1 MVAAGA
7 GILAVVV
14 FDRGVTGVFIGLIVG
29 NALAAAYGAVVV
41 RSTLPDDSRAA
52 ELGTMLAYG
61 LPLVPAAFALWA
73 LALVDRIMLSKLG
86 SLSDVGQYAVAN
98 RVSNVLLLAV
108 TGFVLAFGPY
118 VFSIYARDPE
128 LEKQVRGKTL
138 TYLIICLTAAALA
151 LTLFAQEL
159 ISIVAP
165 AFDDAYKA
173 VGLLTFSVVAFG
185 VSTVVMAGISIVRRT
200 KVLALLAVVAAAI
213 NIGLNFVLIPPFGM
227 VGAAVA
233 TAVAYAVLAA
243 LNFQVAQRYYRTP
256 YERRKVLT
264 ALGLASVVG
273 ILGVVPLGPAPVA
286 ILVKTLALGGYLA
299 LLRVSHVIEASDL
312 ASHPGDPGRAEAHPM
327 GAAVSDDRPLV
338 SVIMAAYN
346 GAEFIGETIE
356 SVLAQTYQPI
366 ELVVV
371 DDASEDETPEIVASY
386 AERHP
391 GRRTTRTGSERLGP
405 CRRRNDAIDRL
416 QRPVDRLARPGRPL
430 ASEKTEREVAV
441 MQARP
446 EVGLVYS
453 GYEAFDSDTGET
465 ARVAGPRARGRG
477 RRPRAAVRGRL
488 LRRLADGAVQARRPD
503 PPQAPSARERLL
515 VRRRLLPLAHA
526 LTRLAGRPDRRDP
539 RAIPPAREQRE
550 RASDA
555 HQLPSSPG
563 CAAPG
568 FRRSLPGGQ
577 CTAWSQSTPRPGES
591 LPQGCRLRASGF
603 TGSSRLPDRPGH
615 SPGSGLYARAL
626 NGR

>member
-1 MVAAGA
+1 
-7 GILAVVV
+7 
-14 FDRGVTGVFIGLIVG
+14 
-29 NALAAAYGAVVV
+29 
-41 RSTLPDDSRAA
+41 
-52 ELGTMLAYG
+52 MLAYG

-200 KVLALLAVVAAAI
+200 KVLALLAGVAAAI

-256 YERRKVLT
+256 YELQKVLT

-286 ILVKTLALGGYLA
+286 ILVKAARAG
-299 LLRVSHVIEASDL
+299 RVSRASAGL
-312 ASHPGDPGRAEAHPM
+312 PRHRGQRYRQHPGDPERAEAHPM

-366 ELVVV
+366 ELVIV

-386 AERHP
+386 AERSPRNAFAWSADH
-391 GRRTTRTGSERLGP
+391 ERLGP
-405 CRRRNDAIDRL
+405 CRRRNDAIDL
-416 QRPVDRLARPGRPL
+416 SSGPL
-430 ASEKTEREVAV
+430 IAWLDQDDLWLPEKTEREVAV

-446 EVGLVYS
+446 EVGLRLLRLRGFRL
-453 GYEAFDSDTGET
+453 GYRGA
-465 ARVAGPRARGRG
+465 ARVA
-477 RRPRAAVRGRL
+477 
-488 LRRLADGAVQARRPD
+488 
-503 PPQAPSARERLL
+503 
-515 VRRRLLPLAHA
+515 
-526 LTRLAGRPDRRDP
+526 
-539 RAIPPAREQRE
+539 
-550 RASDA
+550 
-555 HQLPSSPG
+555 
-563 CAAPG
+563 
-568 FRRSLPGGQ
+568 
-577 CTAWSQSTPRPGES
+577 
-591 LPQGCRLRASGF
+591 
-603 TGSSRLPDRPGH
+603 
-615 SPGSGLYARAL
+615 
-626 NGR
+626 